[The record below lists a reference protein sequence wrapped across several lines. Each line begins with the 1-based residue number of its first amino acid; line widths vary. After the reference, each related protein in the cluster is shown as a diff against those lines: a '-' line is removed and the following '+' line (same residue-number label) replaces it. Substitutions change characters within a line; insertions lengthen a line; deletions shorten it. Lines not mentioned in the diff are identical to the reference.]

1 MGVIE
6 GRRRQARIQERS
18 TARESPCGSRAE
30 SVRDAALPRAYR
42 CTLPHSKLHML
53 GLDFFDIALIGIA
66 AFAAGAVNSVAGG
79 GTFFSFPALLAI
91 GVPPVIANASNSV
104 SLWPGSLAGAWAFR
118 RELKRFSKSLP
129 MLSVVAFVGGIAG
142 GLLLL
147 ATSNAAFAQLIPW
160 LLLIATVLFAFS
172 TQISALVK
180 KWKPAPAGTDERHIG
195 PGGYAFQLV
204 VSIYGGFFGAGM
216 GILMI
221 AALAIQGFKDVH
233 EINALKN
240 WLSAVIYSVAVGT
253 FVIANAVS
261 WPHTLVMLVT
271 ATLGGYWGAAMA
283 RRLPAI
289 WLRRFLI
296 TVGGLLTVY
305 YFGKTL

>member
-1 MGVIE
+1 MF
-6 GRRRQARIQERS
+6 
-18 TARESPCGSRAE
+18 
-30 SVRDAALPRAYR
+30 
-42 CTLPHSKLHML
+42 
-53 GLDFFDIALIGIA
+53 GLDLFEIALIGIA
-66 AFAAGAVNSVAGG
+66 AFAAGAMNSVAGG

-91 GVPPVIANASNSV
+91 GVPPVMANASNSV

-118 RELKRFSKSLP
+118 RELKRFARVLP
-129 MLSVVAFVGGIAG
+129 MLSAVAFVGGSCG

-147 ATSNAAFAQLIPW
+147 ATSNAAFTRLIPW
-160 LLLIATVLFAFS
+160 LLLVATLLFAFS
-172 TQISALVK
+172 AQISTLVK

-195 PGGYAFQLV
+195 PGGYLFQLV

-240 WLSAVIYSVAVGT
+240 WLSAVIYSVAVAT

-261 WPHTLVMLVT
+261 WPHTVIMIIA
-271 ATLGGYWGAAMA
+271 ATIGGYWGAAMA
-283 RRLPAI
+283 RRLPAV
-289 WLRRFLI
+289 WLRRFI
-296 TVGGLLTVY
+296 IAVGGLLTLY